1 MYQVDVQ
8 CACTVRV
15 HVCGAH
21 VLYMYQVDVQ
31 CACTV
36 CVHVCGAHVLYMYQ
50 VDVQYMYSTCTCMW
64 CTCTVQLLYI
74 GDPSLLN
81 VELVLIGEYEN
92 IKDRIASFQ
101 GSLTLHIYMYSH
113 CGFDITLAQKP
124 LFSLR
129 LSSKVKHY
137 CQEGMRLG
145 FYSYNTTT
153 NTN

>member
-21 VLYMYQVDVQ
+21 VLYSY
-31 CACTV
+31 CIEGIPA
-36 CVHVCGAHVLYMYQ
+36 YR
-50 VDVQYMYSTCTCMW
+50 
-64 CTCTVQLLYI
+64 
-74 GDPSLLN
+74 GDPSLSN

-92 IKDRIASFQ
+92 IKDRIATFP

-113 CGFDITLAQKP
+113 CGFDITLAQKL

-137 CQEGMRLG
+137 CQEEMRLG